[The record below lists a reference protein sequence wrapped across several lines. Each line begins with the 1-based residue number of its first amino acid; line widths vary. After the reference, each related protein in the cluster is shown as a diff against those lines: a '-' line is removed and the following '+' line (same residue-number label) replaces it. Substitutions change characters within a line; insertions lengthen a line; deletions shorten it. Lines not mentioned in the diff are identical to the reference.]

1 MKKFSKFWPKGI
13 GYVLPLFILILIA
26 FNIPLFLILVRSFL
40 NPEPTL
46 EHYVYL
52 MENPVYLQI
61 LGSTFRV
68 AIVVTILSV
77 ILGFPLA
84 YWMTRLSSKLQLIVI
99 TIVAMSFLVSILIRT
114 YAWIVIL
121 GNNGIV
127 NRTLIEL
134 GITGSPLQLIYN
146 QMGVT
151 LGTLNVLLP
160 FLILPLYA
168 AMLKFDHR
176 LMQAAA
182 SLGSKP
188 IRTFFKIYLPLTLP
202 SLLSSSIL
210 VFILALGFFITPA
223 ILGGGQVQM
232 IATIL
237 DTLINRLAEWELSSA
252 ISTILLVTTLILYA
266 IYRRVGGLVK

>member
-1 MKKFSKFWPKGI
+1 MKSLMKFYPKGF
-13 GYVLPLFILILIA
+13 GFTLPLFILMIIS
-26 FNIPLFLILVRSFL
+26 FNIPLLLILFRSFL

-52 MENPVYLQI
+52 IDNPIYLKI

-68 AIVVTILSV
+68 AVIVTILS
-77 ILGFPLA
+77 IIFGFPLA
-84 YWMTRLSSKLQLIVI
+84 YWMTRLSSQWQLVVI
-99 TIVAMSFLVSILIRT
+99 TLVAMSFLVSILIRT

-146 QMGVT
+146 NFGVT

-160 FLILPLYA
+160 FMVLPLYA

-176 LMQAAA
+176 LMKAA
-182 SLGSKP
+182 SSLGARP
-188 IRTFFKIYLPLTLP
+188 ITSFFRIYLPLTLP
-202 SLLSSSIL
+202 SLLSSTIL

-223 ILGGGQVQM
+223 ILGGGKVQM

-237 DTLINRLAEWELSSA
+237 DLLINRLADWELASA
-252 ISTILLVTTLILYA
+252 ISSVLLITTLILYT
-266 IYRRVGGLVK
+266 IYRRVGGIVK